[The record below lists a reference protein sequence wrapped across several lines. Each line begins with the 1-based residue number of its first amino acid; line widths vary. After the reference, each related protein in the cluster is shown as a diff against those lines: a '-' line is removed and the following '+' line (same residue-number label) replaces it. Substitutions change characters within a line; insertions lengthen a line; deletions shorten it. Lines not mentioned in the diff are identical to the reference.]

1 MTVVEIS
8 PGALIEDESKSFRGI
23 VECVGVDSS
32 GKPAILLRR
41 FYIEE
46 EIMAK
51 QIYEYYLKLEMNMV
65 GNVKLAERRLRKK
78 IASSINVPE
87 EKALEYYNL
96 IAFSEKDGTLSK
108 FETRAVSYTNYYICP
123 LEQVVI
129 SENKELRIK
138 SIDSLINIGSDQ
150 TFTKGTAVCRF
161 IGFSNPPILL
171 FAKPS
176 SVETDKIADE
186 IKKLEAYIEK
196 LEEERKSG
204 RISKD
209 VYEKLKEEYEERLEK
224 LISELKE

>member
-1 MTVVEIS
+1 M
-8 PGALIEDESKSFRGI
+8 
-23 VECVGVDSS
+23 
-32 GKPAILLRR
+32 
-41 FYIEE
+41 
-46 EIMAK
+46 
-51 QIYEYYLKLEMNMV
+51 
-65 GNVKLAERRLRKK
+65 
-78 IASSINVPE
+78 
-87 EKALEYYNL
+87 
-96 IAFSEKDGTLSK
+96 
-108 FETRAVSYTNYYICP
+108 
-123 LEQVVI
+123 VI